1 MARSKLLK
9 FLISLRETNWEDL
22 ISHIK
27 SYQTW
32 QNFVSQTWTLRVVI
46 QLRGL
51 SDWCEVILG
60 GIFQNFQACTDQGIS
75 SCCTTSGLSIKKKK
89 DLLNPRLHMLSKNQW
104 LCLKIFCLF
113 DDILKKLLSFLDNTA
128 GIVTKRSGFR
138 RRLQEIYF
146 LPVVIEDNGYP
157 PKSSTGTLTIRVCGC
172 ESDGS
177 LLTCSAEAIFLP
189 VGLSTGALI
198 AILLCIIILLGEIR
212 ILFSNLWK
220 LQTVWNMTIFMA
232 VIVSSHFLCGK
243 YFMGFQEDKS

>member
-1 MARSKLLK
+1 MAKFRLSNLDIESCNSAQRIVWLMWGYTWRNISELSSLHRSRNKQLLHY
-9 FLISLRETNWEDL
+9 FRPF
-22 ISHIK
+22 H
-27 SYQTW
+27 
-32 QNFVSQTWTLRVVI
+32 
-46 QLRGL
+46 
-51 SDWCEVILG
+51 
-60 GIFQNFQACTDQGIS
+60 
-75 SCCTTSGLSIKKKK
+75 KKKK

-104 LCLKIFCLF
+104 LCLKLFCLF

-212 ILFSNLWK
+212 ILFSNFWK